1 MLIRT
6 GVENNM
12 EGRSI
17 AWALEHPGCFAYG
30 LDGEA
35 ALEALPAAWRAYVTW
50 ISTHTSQSWLS
61 DEPAESRL
69 EDAWDGYAIDELFE
83 RSQQGYEVN
92 AWFLHDWK
100 PLTQL
105 EIERGLHVLSWSR
118 SDLLATVA
126 NLSED
131 KLSQSYA
138 GERWNILGILKHIA
152 GAEWWYLD
160 RLGLAFPRN
169 EVPGQPFARLE
180 KVRGHFIQVLPSLAG
195 IQQVT
200 GVSGEFW
207 SPRKILRRAAWH
219 ELDHIAHIQK
229 LL

>member
-169 EVPGQPFARLE
+169 EVPGQPFERLE
-180 KVRGHFIQVLPSLAG
+180 KVREHFLQVLPALAG

>member
-1 MLIRT
+1 MLLRT

-30 LDGEA
+30 VDGEA
-35 ALEALPAAWRAYVTW
+35 ALEALPAAWHSYTAW
-50 ISTHTSQSWLS
+50 IAAHAVQSWLP
-61 DEPAESRL
+61 DEPAEVHL
-69 EDAWDGYAIDELFE
+69 EETWDGYTIDEQFE
-83 RSQQGYEVN
+83 HAGQGYEVN

-100 PLTQL
+100 PLTQV
-105 EIERGLHVLSWSR
+105 EIERGLQVLSWSR
-118 SDLLATVA
+118 SGLLATVA
-126 NLSED
+126 GLGED
-131 KLSQSYA
+131 KLNLSYP
-138 GERWNILGILKHIA
+138 GERWSIAGILKHIA

-169 EVPGQPFARLE
+169 EVPEQPFERLE
-180 KVRGHFIQVLPSLAG
+180 KVRGHFTQLLPALANGSQV
-195 IQQVT
+195 V

-219 ELDHIAHIQK
+219 ELDHIEHIRK

>member
-169 EVPGQPFARLE
+169 EVPGQPFERLE
-180 KVRGHFIQVLPSLAG
+180 KVREHFLQVLPALAG

-219 ELDHIAHIQK
+219 ELDHIEHIRK

>member
-30 LDGEA
+30 VDGEA
-35 ALEALPAAWRAYVTW
+35 ALEALPAAWHSYTAWVAA
-50 ISTHTSQSWLS
+50 HAAQSWLP
-61 DEPAESRL
+61 DEPAEVHL
-69 EDAWDGYAIDELFE
+69 EETWDGYTIDEQFE
-83 RSQQGYEVN
+83 HAGQGYEVN

-100 PLTQL
+100 PLTQV
-105 EIERGLHVLSWSR
+105 EIERGLQVLSWSR
-118 SDLLATVA
+118 ADLLATVA
-126 NLSED
+126 GLGEH
-131 KLSQSYA
+131 KLNQSYP
-138 GERWNILGILKHIA
+138 GERWSIAGILKHIA

-160 RLGLAFPRN
+160 RLGLAFPRS
-169 EVPGQPFARLE
+169 EVPERPYERLE
-180 KVRGHFIQVLPSLAG
+180 KVRGHFTQLLPALADASQV
-195 IQQVT
+195 V

-207 SPRKILRRAAWH
+207 SPRKVLRRAAWH
-219 ELDHIAHIQK
+219 ELDHIDHIRK